1 MIADRITAAAP
12 AADTTGD
19 LLGAGAEVLALLTS
33 GGSMLAKLLQIFDVI
48 ATLPEVQDPVATA
61 LAAEIAKDRDE
72 GSRAAI
78 KALLTN
84 VANRL

>member
-1 MIADRITAAAP
+1 MIADRITAAEP
-12 AADTTGD
+12 VAASTGD

-33 GGSMLAKLLQIFDVI
+33 GGSMLSKLLQIFDVI
-48 ATLPEVQDPVATA
+48 AGLPEVEDPIAAA
-61 LAAEIAKDRDE
+61 LAGEIAKDRDA